1 MLYSDARADHTAL
14 ASHWGESSV
23 NGDILPVIYPSAL
36 CVVFAVHIPLACH
49 KIPANAQSNAVRVP
63 MPLAEPDQN
72 ITHATLADTTEVPAR
87 THAIETIND
96 KEATVSQSH

>member
-1 MLYSDARADHTAL
+1 
-14 ASHWGESSV
+14 
-23 NGDILPVIYPSAL
+23 
-36 CVVFAVHIPLACH
+36 
-49 KIPANAQSNAVRVP
+49 